1 MTILKKNCANLKL
14 CYYENEHSTY
24 GASMRIKSLP
34 LGFGVL
40 LALLLVLAS
49 FWFLSPDSS
58 YVETA
63 FVFNHEGQPIKAKLI
78 KPLGSKIGPIDC
90 VVMVHGDGAMTYD
103 AHGYF
108 APYFS
113 FFTERNNCV
122 LSWDKPG
129 VDGAHG
135 NWLNYSMA
143 DRAALVGS
151 AIQALRHHPQLDVG
165 RVGLMGFSQAGWV
178 MPKINPREQNLSFY
192 IFVSPA
198 VNWMRQ
204 SSYMSELRRNGQAA
218 TPEAL
223 RVEAALDKLI
233 LGGGSYDDFLELAG
247 SEEAVDQ
254 SWFTKDRWDFVVTNA
269 GSDLTSDLEQLGDAP
284 ILLLLGGRDGQVD
297 TKETLDVF
305 SKVLGD
311 RLVAHLFDRAGHSMI
326 GVDDRKPMDDG
337 DGLWL
342 LLQVMLQG
350 QDAFVPGY
358 WAAIDDFIA
367 AQKFD

>member
-14 CYYENEHSTY
+14 CYYENDYSDY
-24 GASMRIKSLP
+24 GAGMRIKSLP

-58 YVETA
+58 YEETA
-63 FVFNHEGQPIKAKLI
+63 FAFNHEGQPIKGKLI
-78 KPLGSKIGPIDC
+78 RPLGSKIGPIDC
-90 VVMVHGDGAMTYD
+90 VVMVHGDGPMTYD

-108 APYFS
+108 APFF
-113 FFTERNNCV
+113 FFTQRNICV

-129 VDGAHG
+129 VVGAQG

-143 DRAALVGS
+143 DRATLVGS
-151 AIQALRHHPQLDVG
+151 AVQALRRHPQLDVG

-178 MPKINPREQNLSFY
+178 MPKINPREQNISFY

-204 SSYMSELRRNGQAA
+204 SSYMSELRRGAEPQPLEEKRAD
-218 TPEAL
+218 
-223 RVEAALDKLI
+223 RALDQL
-233 LGGGSYDDFLELAG
+233 LLRGASYDAFLSLAV
-247 SEEAVDQ
+247 EEASIDA
-254 SWFTKDRWDFVVTNA
+254 SWFSKERWAFVAENA
-269 GSDLTSDLEQLGDAP
+269 RSDLSEDLKQLRSHP
-284 ILLLLGGRDGQVD
+284 VLLLTGARDGQVD
-297 TKETLDVF
+297 ATETMAVF
-305 SKVLGD
+305 SDILGD
-311 RLVAHLFDRAGHSMI
+311 QLTAHIFETAGHSMI
-326 GVDDRKPMDDG
+326 GVDERKPMDDG

-350 QDAFVPGY
+350 QDVFVPGY

-367 AQKFD
+367 AQKLD